1 MHTYSRGGM
10 PAPAMM
16 ERSGADSVRR
26 IDGGRNMRLMLSY
39 LKRYK
44 GLVFLNFI
52 SVFGFALTELGIPTI
67 ISRMVD
73 GGVASGDR
81 EYLLK
86 MGGLIALISVVGIL
100 GTVVLGYCGARIS
113 TAVTCDIRNDLFEK
127 VQSFSHREMNQL
139 GVSSLITRTSNDAL
153 QIMNFMNIIL
163 RTAMLTPV
171 MIAVSFTLIIMSSVK
186 LSLIIA
192 ATVPFIILGVIL
204 VAKISGPVSERQQTA
219 LDGLNR
225 IFRENLTGIRVIRS
239 FNNDARETERF
250 GEQNQAFTNQSKKL
264 FTLMSSTEPLF
275 FLLMNIAALAIYFVA
290 SQMIDQSAL
299 QVGQLMAFMEY
310 LFHAM
315 FSVMLFCLV
324 FMMYPR
330 ANISAKRIEAVMNMT
345 PDITDETVSTQR
357 VHDDREPIKEV
368 IFEHVDFCYPD
379 GEEAVLKDIS
389 FSARAGQTTAIIG
402 STGSGKS
409 TLIQLIP
416 RFYDVTGG
424 RVLVNGVDVRQINS
438 HKLREHIGFVAQK
451 ANLFSGTIEENIRF
465 GCSEATDEE
474 IRHAAEIAQAADF
487 IMDKPKGF
495 KERIVEGAGNLS
507 GGQKQRLSIAR
518 ALVRKPDIY
527 IYDDSFSALDMKT
540 DAVLRQA
547 LKPEVKNAIVI
558 IVAQR
563 VSTIMDADQI
573 LVLDEGRLAAS
584 GRHEELLKTCPLYY
598 EIAASQLSE
607 EELQN
612 VC

>member
-1 MHTYSRGGM
+1 
-10 PAPAMM
+10 
-16 ERSGADSVRR
+16 
-26 IDGGRNMRLMLSY
+26 MRLMLSY

-250 GEQNQAFTNQSKKL
+250 GEQNQVFTNQSKKL

-474 IRHAAEIAQAADF
+474 IRHAADIAQAADF

-573 LVLDEGRLAAS
+573 LVLDEGRLVAS

>member
-1 MHTYSRGGM
+1 
-10 PAPAMM
+10 
-16 ERSGADSVRR
+16 
-26 IDGGRNMRLMLSY
+26 MRLMLSY

-73 GGVASGDR
+73 GGGAGGDR

-192 ATVPFIILGVIL
+192 ATVPFIILGVVL

-250 GEQNQAFTNQSKKL
+250 GEQNQVFTNQSKKL

-465 GCSEATDEE
+465 GRSEATDEE
-474 IRHAAEIAQAADF
+474 IRHAADIAQAADF

-547 LKPEVKNAIVI
+547 LKPEVNNAIVI

-607 EELQN
+607 EELRN

>member
-1 MHTYSRGGM
+1 
-10 PAPAMM
+10 
-16 ERSGADSVRR
+16 
-26 IDGGRNMRLMLSY
+26 MRLMLSY
-39 LKRYK
+39 LKSYK

-171 MIAVSFTLIIMSSVK
+171 MIVVSFTLIIMSSVK

-250 GEQNQAFTNQSKKL
+250 GKQTQAFTNQSKKL

-474 IRHAAEIAQAADF
+474 IRHAADIAQAADF

-573 LVLDEGRLAAS
+573 LVLDEGHLAAS

>member
-1 MHTYSRGGM
+1 
-10 PAPAMM
+10 
-16 ERSGADSVRR
+16 
-26 IDGGRNMRLMLSY
+26 MRLMLSY

-67 ISRMVD
+67 ISKMVD

-81 EYLLK
+81 EYLMK
-86 MGGLIALISVVGIL
+86 MGGLIAVISIVGIL

-171 MIAVSFTLIIMSSVK
+171 MIVISFTLIIMSSVR
-186 LSLIIA
+186 LSLVIA
-192 ATVPFIILGVIL
+192 ATVPFIILGVVF
-204 VAKISGPVSERQQTA
+204 VAKISGPISERQQTA

-250 GEQNQAFTNQSKKL
+250 GEQNQEFTNQSRKL

-275 FLLMNIAALAIYFVA
+275 FLLMNIAAISIYFIA
-290 SQMIDQSAL
+290 SQMINQSTL
-299 QVGQLMAFMEY
+299 HVGQLMAFMEY

-330 ANISAKRIEAVMNMT
+330 ANISAKRIEVVMNMT
-345 PDITDETVSTQR
+345 PDIQDEISEEKTVSDIGE
-357 VHDDREPIKEV
+357 HIEEV
-368 IFEHVDFCYPD
+368 VFDHVDFCYPD

-389 FSARAGQTTAIIG
+389 FTAKAGETLAIIG
-402 STGSGKS
+402 STGCGKS
-409 TLIQLIP
+409 TLVNLIP
-416 RFYDVTGG
+416 RLYDVTGG
-424 RVLVNGVDVRQINS
+424 SITMDGIDIRKLAMAE
-438 HKLREHIGFVAQK
+438 LREEIGFVPQK
-451 ANLFSGTIEENIRF
+451 GVLFSGTIASNLRF
-465 GCSEATDEE
+465 GKDDATDEQ
-474 IRHAAEIAQAADF
+474 IREAAEIAQASDF
-487 IMDKPKGF
+487 IAEK
-495 KERIVEGAGNLS
+495 KEGYDSAIAQGGSNVS
-507 GGQKQRLSIAR
+507 GGQKQRLAIAR
-518 ALVRKPDIY
+518 AIAKQPQVFIF
-527 IYDDSFSALDMKT
+527 DDSFSALDLKT
-540 DAVLRQA
+540 DAALRRA
-547 LKPEVKNAIVI
+547 LAKKVADKTVI

-563 VSTIMDADQI
+563 ISTILHADQI
-573 LVLDEGRLAAS
+573 LVLNDGRIV
-584 GRHEELLKTCPLYY
+584 GKGTHEELLRGCETYR
-598 EIAASQLSE
+598 EIARSQMSAKELGME
-607 EELQN
+607 EQEVSVN
-612 VC
+612 E

>member
-1 MHTYSRGGM
+1 
-10 PAPAMM
+10 
-16 ERSGADSVRR
+16 
-26 IDGGRNMRLMLSY
+26 MRLMLSY

-67 ISRMVD
+67 ISKMVD

-81 EYLLK
+81 EYLMK
-86 MGGLIALISVVGIL
+86 MGGLIAVISIVGIL

-127 VQSFSHREMNQL
+127 VQSFSHREMNHL

-171 MIAVSFTLIIMSSVK
+171 MIVISFTLIIMSSVR
-186 LSLIIA
+186 LSLVIA
-192 ATVPFIILGVIL
+192 ATVPFIILGVVL
-204 VAKISGPVSERQQTA
+204 VAKISGPISERQQTA

-250 GEQNQAFTNQSKKL
+250 GEQNQEFTNQSRKL

-275 FLLMNIAALAIYFVA
+275 FLLMNIAAISIYFIA
-290 SQMIDQSAL
+290 SQMINQSTL

-330 ANISAKRIEAVMNMT
+330 ANISAKRIEVVMNMT
-345 PDITDETVSTQR
+345 PDIQDEISEEKTVSDIGE
-357 VHDDREPIKEV
+357 HIEEV
-368 IFEHVDFCYPD
+368 VFDHVDFCYPD

-389 FSARAGQTTAIIG
+389 FTAKAGETLAIIG

-424 RVLVNGVDVRQINS
+424 RVLINGVDVRQMNS
-438 HKLREHIGFVAQK
+438 HELREHIGFVAQK

-465 GCSEATDEE
+465 GREDATDEE
-474 IRHAAEIAQAADF
+474 VRHAAEIAQAMDF
-487 IMDKPKGF
+487 IMDKPNGF
-495 KERIVEGAGNLS
+495 QEKIVEGAGNLS
-507 GGQKQRLSIAR
+507 GGQKQRLSITR

-540 DAVLRQA
+540 DALLRQA
-547 LKPEVKNAIVI
+547 LKSEVKNAVVI

-573 LVLDEGRLAAS
+573 LVLDEGRLAAM
-584 GRHEELLKTCPLYY
+584 GRHKELLKECPLYY

-612 VC
+612 VR

>member
-1 MHTYSRGGM
+1 
-10 PAPAMM
+10 
-16 ERSGADSVRR
+16 
-26 IDGGRNMRLMLSY
+26 MRLMLSY

-86 MGGLIALISVVGIL
+86 MGGLIALISFVGIL

-153 QIMNFMNIIL
+153 QIIIL

-250 GEQNQAFTNQSKKL
+250 GEQNQVFTNQSKKL

-345 PDITDETVSTQR
+345 PDITDETVSMQR

-474 IRHAAEIAQAADF
+474 IRHAADIAQAADF

>member
-1 MHTYSRGGM
+1 
-10 PAPAMM
+10 
-16 ERSGADSVRR
+16 
-26 IDGGRNMRLMLSY
+26 MRLMLSY

-86 MGGLIALISVVGIL
+86 MGGLIALISFVGIL

-250 GEQNQAFTNQSKKL
+250 GEQNQVFTNQSKKL

-345 PDITDETVSTQR
+345 PDITDETVSMQR

-474 IRHAAEIAQAADF
+474 IRHAADIAQAADF

-607 EELQN
+607 EDLQN

>member
-1 MHTYSRGGM
+1 
-10 PAPAMM
+10 
-16 ERSGADSVRR
+16 
-26 IDGGRNMRLMLSY
+26 MRLMLSY

-86 MGGLIALISVVGIL
+86 MGGLIALISFVGIL

-171 MIAVSFTLIIMSSVK
+171 MIAVSFTLFIMSSVK

-250 GEQNQAFTNQSKKL
+250 GEQNQVFTNQSKKL

-345 PDITDETVSTQR
+345 PDITDETVSMQR

-474 IRHAAEIAQAADF
+474 IRHAADIAQAADF

>member
-1 MHTYSRGGM
+1 
-10 PAPAMM
+10 
-16 ERSGADSVRR
+16 
-26 IDGGRNMRLMLSY
+26 MRLMLSY

-44 GLVFLNFI
+44 ELVFLNFI

-67 ISRMVD
+67 ISKMVD

-81 EYLLK
+81 EYLMK
-86 MGGLIALISVVGIL
+86 MGGLIAVISIVGIL

-171 MIAVSFTLIIMSSVK
+171 MIVISFTLIIMSSVR
-186 LSLIIA
+186 LSLVIA
-192 ATVPFIILGVIL
+192 ATVPFIILGVVL
-204 VAKISGPVSERQQTA
+204 VAKISGPISERQQTA

-250 GEQNQAFTNQSKKL
+250 GEQNQEFTNQSRKL

-275 FLLMNIAALAIYFVA
+275 FLLMNIAAISIYFIA
-290 SQMIDQSAL
+290 SQMINQSTL

-330 ANISAKRIEAVMNMT
+330 ANISAKRIEVVMNMT
-345 PDITDETVSTQR
+345 PDIQDEISEEKTVSDIGE
-357 VHDDREPIKEV
+357 HIEEV
-368 IFEHVDFCYPD
+368 VFDHVDFCYPD

-389 FSARAGQTTAIIG
+389 FTAKAGETLAIIG

-424 RVLVNGVDVRQINS
+424 RVLINGVDVRQMNS
-438 HKLREHIGFVAQK
+438 HELREHIGFVAQK

-465 GCSEATDEE
+465 GREDATDEE
-474 IRHAAEIAQAADF
+474 VRHAAEIAQAMDF
-487 IMDKPKGF
+487 IMDKPNGF
-495 KERIVEGAGNLS
+495 QEKIVEGAGNLS
-507 GGQKQRLSIAR
+507 GGQKQRLSITR

-547 LKPEVKNAIVI
+547 LKSEVKNAVVI

-573 LVLDEGRLAAS
+573 LVLDEGRLAAM
-584 GRHEELLKTCPLYY
+584 GRHKELLKECPLYY

-612 VC
+612 VR

>member
-1 MHTYSRGGM
+1 
-10 PAPAMM
+10 
-16 ERSGADSVRR
+16 
-26 IDGGRNMRLMLSY
+26 MRLMLFY

-250 GEQNQAFTNQSKKL
+250 GEQNQVFTNQSKKL

-290 SQMIDQSAL
+290 SQMIDQSVL
-299 QVGQLMAFMEY
+299 QVGQLIAFMEY

-345 PDITDETVSTQR
+345 PDITDETVNAQR

-424 RVLVNGVDVRQINS
+424 RVLINGVDVRQINS

-465 GCSEATDEE
+465 GRSEATDEE
-474 IRHAAEIAQAADF
+474 IRHAADIAQAADF

>member
-1 MHTYSRGGM
+1 
-10 PAPAMM
+10 
-16 ERSGADSVRR
+16 
-26 IDGGRNMRLMLSY
+26 MRLMLSY

-171 MIAVSFTLIIMSSVK
+171 MIVVSFTLIIMSSVK

-250 GEQNQAFTNQSKKL
+250 GKQNQAFTNQSQKL

-330 ANISAKRIEAVMNMT
+330 ANISAKRIEAVMDMT

-424 RVLVNGVDVRQINS
+424 RVLVNGVDVRQVNS

>member
-1 MHTYSRGGM
+1 
-10 PAPAMM
+10 
-16 ERSGADSVRR
+16 
-26 IDGGRNMRLMLSY
+26 MRLMLSY
-39 LKRYK
+39 LKSYK

-171 MIAVSFTLIIMSSVK
+171 MIVVSFTLIIMSSVK

-250 GEQNQAFTNQSKKL
+250 GTQNQAFTNQSQKL

-474 IRHAAEIAQAADF
+474 IRHAADIAQAADF

-573 LVLDEGRLAAS
+573 LVLDEGHLAAS

>member
-1 MHTYSRGGM
+1 
-10 PAPAMM
+10 
-16 ERSGADSVRR
+16 
-26 IDGGRNMRLMLSY
+26 MRLMLSY

-250 GEQNQAFTNQSKKL
+250 GEQNQVVTNQSKKL

-357 VHDDREPIKEV
+357 VHVNREPIKEV

-474 IRHAAEIAQAADF
+474 IRHAADIAQAADF

>member
-1 MHTYSRGGM
+1 
-10 PAPAMM
+10 
-16 ERSGADSVRR
+16 
-26 IDGGRNMRLMLSY
+26 MRLMLSY

-67 ISRMVD
+67 ISKMVD

-81 EYLLK
+81 EYLMK
-86 MGGLIALISVVGIL
+86 MGGLIAVISIVGIL

-171 MIAVSFTLIIMSSVK
+171 MIVISFTLIIMSSVR
-186 LSLIIA
+186 LSLVIA
-192 ATVPFIILGVIL
+192 ATVPFIILGVVL
-204 VAKISGPVSERQQTA
+204 VAKISGPISERQQTA

-250 GEQNQAFTNQSKKL
+250 GEQNQEFTNQSRKL

-275 FLLMNIAALAIYFVA
+275 FLLMNIAAISIYFIA
-290 SQMIDQSAL
+290 SQMINQSTL

-330 ANISAKRIEAVMNMT
+330 ANISAKRIEVVMNMT
-345 PDITDETVSTQR
+345 PDIQDEISEEKTVSDIGE
-357 VHDDREPIKEV
+357 HIEEV
-368 IFEHVDFCYPD
+368 VFDHVDFCYPD

-389 FSARAGQTTAIIG
+389 FTAKAGETLAIIG

-424 RVLVNGVDVRQINS
+424 RVLINGVDVKQMNS
-438 HKLREHIGFVAQK
+438 HELREHIGFVAQK

-465 GCSEATDEE
+465 GREDATDEE
-474 IRHAAEIAQAADF
+474 VRHAAEIAQAMDF
-487 IMDKPKGF
+487 IMDKPNGF
-495 KERIVEGAGNLS
+495 QEKIVEGAGNLS
-507 GGQKQRLSIAR
+507 GGQKQRLSITR
-518 ALVRKPDIY
+518 AFVRKPDIY

-540 DAVLRQA
+540 DALLRQA
-547 LKPEVKNAIVI
+547 LKSEVKNAVVI

-573 LVLDEGRLAAS
+573 LVLDEGRLAAV
-584 GRHEELLKTCPLYY
+584 GRHKELLKECPLYY

-612 VC
+612 VR

>member
-1 MHTYSRGGM
+1 
-10 PAPAMM
+10 
-16 ERSGADSVRR
+16 
-26 IDGGRNMRLMLSY
+26 MRLMLSY
-39 LKRYK
+39 LKSYK

-73 GGVASGDR
+73 GGVAGGDR

-171 MIAVSFTLIIMSSVK
+171 MIVVSFTLIIMSSVK

-250 GEQNQAFTNQSKKL
+250 GEQNQVFTNQSQKL

-290 SQMIDQSAL
+290 SQMINQSAL

-330 ANISAKRIEAVMNMT
+330 ANISAKRIETVMNMT

-357 VHDDREPIKEV
+357 VHDDGEPIKEV

-465 GCSEATDEE
+465 GRSEATDEE

-607 EELQN
+607 EELRN

>member
-1 MHTYSRGGM
+1 
-10 PAPAMM
+10 
-16 ERSGADSVRR
+16 
-26 IDGGRNMRLMLSY
+26 MRLMLSN

-67 ISRMVD
+67 ISKMVD

-81 EYLLK
+81 EYLMK
-86 MGGLIALISVVGIL
+86 MGGLIAVISIVGIL

-171 MIAVSFTLIIMSSVK
+171 MIVISFTLIIMSSVR
-186 LSLIIA
+186 LSLVIA
-192 ATVPFIILGVIL
+192 ATVPFIILGVML
-204 VAKISGPVSERQQTA
+204 VAKISGPISERQQTA

-250 GEQNQAFTNQSKKL
+250 GEQNQEFTNQSRKL

-275 FLLMNIAALAIYFVA
+275 FLLMNIAAISIYFIA
-290 SQMIDQSAL
+290 SQMINQSTL

-330 ANISAKRIEAVMNMT
+330 ANISAKRIEVVMNMT
-345 PDITDETVSTQR
+345 PDILDEISEEKTVSDIGE
-357 VHDDREPIKEV
+357 HIEEV
-368 IFEHVDFCYPD
+368 VFDHVDFCYPD

-389 FSARAGQTTAIIG
+389 FTAKAGETLAIIG

-424 RVLVNGVDVRQINS
+424 RVLINGVDVRQMNS
-438 HKLREHIGFVAQK
+438 HELREHIGFVAQK

-465 GCSEATDEE
+465 GREDATDEE
-474 IRHAAEIAQAADF
+474 VRHAAEIAQAMDF
-487 IMDKPKGF
+487 IMDKPNGF
-495 KERIVEGAGNLS
+495 QEKIVEGAGNLS
-507 GGQKQRLSIAR
+507 GGQKQRLSITR

-547 LKPEVKNAIVI
+547 LKSEVKNAVVI

-573 LVLDEGRLAAS
+573 LVLDEGRLAAM
-584 GRHEELLKTCPLYY
+584 GRHKELLKECPLYY

-612 VC
+612 VR

>member
-1 MHTYSRGGM
+1 
-10 PAPAMM
+10 
-16 ERSGADSVRR
+16 
-26 IDGGRNMRLMLSY
+26 MRLMLSY

-171 MIAVSFTLIIMSSVK
+171 MIVVSFTLIIMSSVK

-250 GEQNQAFTNQSKKL
+250 GKQNQAFTNQSKKL

-330 ANISAKRIEAVMNMT
+330 ANISAKRIEAVMDMT

-474 IRHAAEIAQAADF
+474 IRHAADIAQAADF

>member
-1 MHTYSRGGM
+1 
-10 PAPAMM
+10 
-16 ERSGADSVRR
+16 
-26 IDGGRNMRLMLSY
+26 MRLMLSY

-67 ISRMVD
+67 ISKMVD

-81 EYLLK
+81 EYLMK
-86 MGGLIALISVVGIL
+86 MGGLIAVISIVGIL

-171 MIAVSFTLIIMSSVK
+171 MIVISFTLIIMSSVR
-186 LSLIIA
+186 LSLVIA
-192 ATVPFIILGVIL
+192 ATVPFIILGVVL
-204 VAKISGPVSERQQTA
+204 VAKISGPISERQQTA

-250 GEQNQAFTNQSKKL
+250 GEQNQEFTNQSRKL

-275 FLLMNIAALAIYFVA
+275 FLLMNIAAISIYFIA
-290 SQMIDQSAL
+290 SQMINQSTL

-330 ANISAKRIEAVMNMT
+330 ANISAKRIEVVMNMT
-345 PDITDETVSTQR
+345 PDIQDEISEEKTVSDIGE
-357 VHDDREPIKEV
+357 HIEEV
-368 IFEHVDFCYPD
+368 VFDHVDFCYPD

-389 FSARAGQTTAIIG
+389 FTAKAGETLAIIG

-424 RVLVNGVDVRQINS
+424 RVLINGVDVRQMNS
-438 HKLREHIGFVAQK
+438 HELREHIGFVAQK

-465 GCSEATDEE
+465 GREDATDEE
-474 IRHAAEIAQAADF
+474 VRHAAEIAQAMDF
-487 IMDKPKGF
+487 IMDKPNGF
-495 KERIVEGAGNLS
+495 QEKIVEGAGNLS
-507 GGQKQRLSIAR
+507 GGQKQRLSITR

-540 DAVLRQA
+540 DALLRQA
-547 LKPEVKNAIVI
+547 LKSEVKNAVVI

-573 LVLDEGRLAAS
+573 LVLDEGRLAAV
-584 GRHEELLKTCPLYY
+584 GRHKELLKECPLYY

-612 VC
+612 VR

>member
-1 MHTYSRGGM
+1 
-10 PAPAMM
+10 
-16 ERSGADSVRR
+16 
-26 IDGGRNMRLMLSY
+26 MRLMLSY

-67 ISRMVD
+67 ISKMVD

-81 EYLLK
+81 EYLMK
-86 MGGLIALISVVGIL
+86 MGELIAVISIVGIL

-171 MIAVSFTLIIMSSVK
+171 MIVISFTLIIMSSVR
-186 LSLIIA
+186 LSLVIA
-192 ATVPFIILGVIL
+192 ATVPFIILGVVL
-204 VAKISGPVSERQQTA
+204 VAKISGPISERQQTA

-250 GEQNQAFTNQSKKL
+250 GEQNQEFTNQSRKL

-275 FLLMNIAALAIYFVA
+275 FLLMNIAAISIYFIA
-290 SQMIDQSAL
+290 SQMINQSTL

-330 ANISAKRIEAVMNMT
+330 ANISAKRIEVVMNMT
-345 PDITDETVSTQR
+345 PDIQDEISEEKTVSDIGE
-357 VHDDREPIKEV
+357 HIEEV
-368 IFEHVDFCYPD
+368 VFDHVDFCYPD
-379 GEEAVLKDIS
+379 GVVAVLKDIS
-389 FSARAGQTTAIIG
+389 FTAKAGETLAIIG

-424 RVLVNGVDVRQINS
+424 RVLINGVDVRQMNS
-438 HKLREHIGFVAQK
+438 HELREHIGFVAQK

-465 GCSEATDEE
+465 GREDATDEE
-474 IRHAAEIAQAADF
+474 VRHAAEIAQAMDF
-487 IMDKPKGF
+487 IMDKPNGF
-495 KERIVEGAGNLS
+495 QEKIVEGAGNLS
-507 GGQKQRLSIAR
+507 GGQKQRLSITR

-540 DAVLRQA
+540 DALLRQA
-547 LKPEVKNAIVI
+547 LKSEVKNAVVI

-573 LVLDEGRLAAS
+573 LVLDEGRLAAM
-584 GRHEELLKTCPLYY
+584 GRHKELLKECPLYY

-612 VC
+612 VR

>member
-1 MHTYSRGGM
+1 
-10 PAPAMM
+10 
-16 ERSGADSVRR
+16 
-26 IDGGRNMRLMLSY
+26 MRLMLSY

-250 GEQNQAFTNQSKKL
+250 GEQNQVFTNQSKKL

-345 PDITDETVSTQR
+345 PDITDETASTQR

-474 IRHAAEIAQAADF
+474 IRHAADIAQAADF

-584 GRHEELLKTCPLYY
+584 GRHEELLKICPLYY

>member
-1 MHTYSRGGM
+1 
-10 PAPAMM
+10 
-16 ERSGADSVRR
+16 
-26 IDGGRNMRLMLSY
+26 MRLMLSY

-204 VAKISGPVSERQQTA
+204 VAKISGPVSERQQTS

-250 GEQNQAFTNQSKKL
+250 GEQNQVFTNQSKKL

-474 IRHAAEIAQAADF
+474 IRHAADIAQAADF

>member
-1 MHTYSRGGM
+1 
-10 PAPAMM
+10 
-16 ERSGADSVRR
+16 
-26 IDGGRNMRLMLSY
+26 MRLMLSY

-73 GGVASGDR
+73 GGVASGNR

-86 MGGLIALISVVGIL
+86 MGGLIVLISVVGIL

-139 GVSSLITRTSNDAL
+139 GVSSLITRASNDAL

-250 GEQNQAFTNQSKKL
+250 GEQNQVFTNQSKKL

-299 QVGQLMAFMEY
+299 QVGQLIAFMEY

-330 ANISAKRIEAVMNMT
+330 ANISAKRIETVMNMT
-345 PDITDETVSTQR
+345 PDITDETVSMQR
-357 VHDDREPIKEV
+357 VHDDGEPIKEV

-424 RVLVNGVDVRQINS
+424 RVLIDGVDVRQINS

-465 GCSEATDEE
+465 GRSEATDEE

-487 IMDKPKGF
+487 IMDKPNGF

-607 EELQN
+607 EELRN

>member
-1 MHTYSRGGM
+1 
-10 PAPAMM
+10 
-16 ERSGADSVRR
+16 
-26 IDGGRNMRLMLSY
+26 MRLMLSY

-67 ISRMVD
+67 ISKMVD

-81 EYLLK
+81 EYLMK
-86 MGGLIALISVVGIL
+86 MGGLIAVISIVGIL

-171 MIAVSFTLIIMSSVK
+171 MIVISFTLIIMSSVR
-186 LSLIIA
+186 LSLVIA
-192 ATVPFIILGVIL
+192 ATVPFIILGVVL
-204 VAKISGPVSERQQTA
+204 VAKISGPISERQQTA

-250 GEQNQAFTNQSKKL
+250 GEQNQEFTNQSRKL

-275 FLLMNIAALAIYFVA
+275 FLLMNIAAISIYFIA
-290 SQMIDQSAL
+290 SQMINQSTL

-330 ANISAKRIEAVMNMT
+330 ANISAKRIEVVMNMT
-345 PDITDETVSTQR
+345 PDIQDEISEEKTVSDIGE
-357 VHDDREPIKEV
+357 HIEEV
-368 IFEHVDFCYPD
+368 VFDHVDFCYPD

-389 FSARAGQTTAIIG
+389 FTAKAGETLAIIG

-424 RVLVNGVDVRQINS
+424 RVLINGVDVRQMNS
-438 HKLREHIGFVAQK
+438 HELREHIGFVAQK

-465 GCSEATDEE
+465 GREDATDEE
-474 IRHAAEIAQAADF
+474 VRHAAEIAQAMDF
-487 IMDKPKGF
+487 IMDKPNGF
-495 KERIVEGAGNLS
+495 QDKIVEGAGNLS
-507 GGQKQRLSIAR
+507 GGQKQRLSITR

-547 LKPEVKNAIVI
+547 LKSEVKNAVVI

-573 LVLDEGRLAAS
+573 LVLDEGRLAAM
-584 GRHEELLKTCPLYY
+584 GCHKELLKECPLYY

-612 VC
+612 VR

>member
-1 MHTYSRGGM
+1 
-10 PAPAMM
+10 
-16 ERSGADSVRR
+16 
-26 IDGGRNMRLMLSY
+26 MRLMLSY

-250 GEQNQAFTNQSKKL
+250 GEQNQVFTNQTKKL

-527 IYDDSFSALDMKT
+527 IYDDSFSALDMKS

>member
-1 MHTYSRGGM
+1 
-10 PAPAMM
+10 
-16 ERSGADSVRR
+16 
-26 IDGGRNMRLMLSY
+26 MRLMLSY

-67 ISRMVD
+67 ISKMVD

-81 EYLLK
+81 EYLMK
-86 MGGLIALISVVGIL
+86 MGGLIAVISIVGIL

-171 MIAVSFTLIIMSSVK
+171 MIVISFTLIIMSSVR
-186 LSLIIA
+186 LSLVIA
-192 ATVPFIILGVIL
+192 ATVPFIILGVVL
-204 VAKISGPVSERQQTA
+204 VAKISGPISERQQTA

-250 GEQNQAFTNQSKKL
+250 GEQNQEFTNQSRKL

-275 FLLMNIAALAIYFVA
+275 FLLMNIAAISIYFIA
-290 SQMIDQSAL
+290 SQMINQSTL

-345 PDITDETVSTQR
+345 PDILDEISEEKTVSDIGEHR
-357 VHDDREPIKEV
+357 DEV
-368 IFEHVDFCYPD
+368 VFDHVDFCYPD

-389 FSARAGQTTAIIG
+389 FTAKAGETLAIIG

-424 RVLVNGVDVRQINS
+424 RVLINGVDVRQMNS
-438 HKLREHIGFVAQK
+438 HELREHIGFVAQK

-465 GCSEATDEE
+465 GREDATDEE
-474 IRHAAEIAQAADF
+474 VRHAAEIAQAMDF
-487 IMDKPKGF
+487 IMDKPNGF
-495 KERIVEGAGNLS
+495 QEKIVEGAGNLS
-507 GGQKQRLSIAR
+507 GGQKQRLSITR

-540 DAVLRQA
+540 DALLRQA
-547 LKPEVKNAIVI
+547 LKSEVKNAVVI

-573 LVLDEGRLAAS
+573 LVLDEGRLAAV
-584 GRHEELLKTCPLYY
+584 GRHKELLKECPLYY

-612 VC
+612 VR

>member
-1 MHTYSRGGM
+1 
-10 PAPAMM
+10 
-16 ERSGADSVRR
+16 
-26 IDGGRNMRLMLSY
+26 MRLMLSY

-67 ISRMVD
+67 ISKMVD

-81 EYLLK
+81 EYLMK
-86 MGGLIALISVVGIL
+86 MGGLIAVISIVGIL

-171 MIAVSFTLIIMSSVK
+171 MIVISFTLIIMSSVR
-186 LSLIIA
+186 LSLVIA
-192 ATVPFIILGVIL
+192 ATVPFIILGVVL
-204 VAKISGPVSERQQTA
+204 VAKISGPISERQQTA

-250 GEQNQAFTNQSKKL
+250 GEQNQEFTNQSRKL

-275 FLLMNIAALAIYFVA
+275 FLLMNIAAISIYFIA
-290 SQMIDQSAL
+290 SQMINQSTL

-330 ANISAKRIEAVMNMT
+330 ANISAKRIEVVMNMT
-345 PDITDETVSTQR
+345 PDILDEISEEKTVSDIGE
-357 VHDDREPIKEV
+357 HIEEV
-368 IFEHVDFCYPD
+368 VFDHVDFCYPD

-389 FSARAGQTTAIIG
+389 FTAKAGETLAIIG

-424 RVLVNGVDVRQINS
+424 RVLINGVDVRQMNS
-438 HKLREHIGFVAQK
+438 HELREHIGFVAQK

-465 GCSEATDEE
+465 GREDATDEE
-474 IRHAAEIAQAADF
+474 VRHAAEIAQAMDF
-487 IMDKPKGF
+487 IMDKPNGF
-495 KERIVEGAGNLS
+495 QEKIVEGAGNLS
-507 GGQKQRLSIAR
+507 GGQKQRLSITR

-547 LKPEVKNAIVI
+547 LKSEVKNAVVI

-573 LVLDEGRLAAS
+573 LVLDEGRLAAM
-584 GRHEELLKTCPLYY
+584 GRHKELLKECPLYY

-612 VC
+612 VR

>member
-1 MHTYSRGGM
+1 
-10 PAPAMM
+10 
-16 ERSGADSVRR
+16 
-26 IDGGRNMRLMLSY
+26 MRLMLSY

-67 ISRMVD
+67 ISKMVD

-81 EYLLK
+81 EYLMK
-86 MGGLIALISVVGIL
+86 MGGLIAIISIVGIL

-171 MIAVSFTLIIMSSVK
+171 MIVISFTLIIMSSVR
-186 LSLIIA
+186 LSLVIA
-192 ATVPFIILGVIL
+192 ATVPFIILGVVL
-204 VAKISGPVSERQQTA
+204 VAKISGPISERQQTA

-250 GEQNQAFTNQSKKL
+250 GEQNQEFTNQSRKL

-275 FLLMNIAALAIYFVA
+275 FLLMNIAAISIYFIA
-290 SQMIDQSAL
+290 SQMINQSTL

-330 ANISAKRIEAVMNMT
+330 ANISAKRIEVVMNMT
-345 PDITDETVSTQR
+345 PDILDEISEEKTVSDIGE
-357 VHDDREPIKEV
+357 HIEEV
-368 IFEHVDFCYPD
+368 VFDHVDFCYPD

-389 FSARAGQTTAIIG
+389 FTAKAGETLAIIG

-424 RVLVNGVDVRQINS
+424 RVLINGVDVRQMNS
-438 HKLREHIGFVAQK
+438 HELREHIGFVAQK

-465 GCSEATDEE
+465 GREDATDEE
-474 IRHAAEIAQAADF
+474 VRHAAEIAQAMDF
-487 IMDKPKGF
+487 IMDKPNGF
-495 KERIVEGAGNLS
+495 QEKIVEGAGNLS
-507 GGQKQRLSIAR
+507 GGQKQRLSITR

-547 LKPEVKNAIVI
+547 LKSEVKNAVVI

-573 LVLDEGRLAAS
+573 LVLDEGRLAAM
-584 GRHEELLKTCPLYY
+584 GRHKELLKECPLYY

-612 VC
+612 VR

>member
-1 MHTYSRGGM
+1 
-10 PAPAMM
+10 
-16 ERSGADSVRR
+16 
-26 IDGGRNMRLMLSY
+26 MRLMLSY

-250 GEQNQAFTNQSKKL
+250 GEQNQTFTNQSKKL

-330 ANISAKRIEAVMNMT
+330 ANISAKRIETVMNMT

-474 IRHAAEIAQAADF
+474 IRHAADIAQAADF

>member
-1 MHTYSRGGM
+1 
-10 PAPAMM
+10 
-16 ERSGADSVRR
+16 
-26 IDGGRNMRLMLSY
+26 MRLMLSY

-67 ISRMVD
+67 ISKMVD
-73 GGVASGDR
+73 GGVTSGDR
-81 EYLLK
+81 EYLMK
-86 MGGLIALISVVGIL
+86 MGGLIAVISIVGIL

-171 MIAVSFTLIIMSSVK
+171 MIVISFTLIIMSSVR
-186 LSLIIA
+186 LSLVIA
-192 ATVPFIILGVIL
+192 ATVPFIILGVML
-204 VAKISGPVSERQQTA
+204 VAKISGPISERQQTA

-250 GEQNQAFTNQSKKL
+250 GEQNQEFTNQSRKL

-275 FLLMNIAALAIYFVA
+275 FLLMNIAAISIYFIA
-290 SQMIDQSAL
+290 SQMINQSTL

-330 ANISAKRIEAVMNMT
+330 ANISAKRIEVVMNMT
-345 PDITDETVSTQR
+345 PDIQDEISEEKTVSDIGE
-357 VHDDREPIKEV
+357 HIEEV
-368 IFEHVDFCYPD
+368 VFDHVDFCYPD

-389 FSARAGQTTAIIG
+389 FTAKAGETLAIIG

-424 RVLVNGVDVRQINS
+424 RVLINGVDVRQMNS
-438 HKLREHIGFVAQK
+438 HELREHIGFVAQK

-465 GCSEATDEE
+465 GREDATDEE
-474 IRHAAEIAQAADF
+474 VRHAAEIAQAMDF
-487 IMDKPKGF
+487 IMDKPNGF
-495 KERIVEGAGNLS
+495 QEKIVEGAGNLS
-507 GGQKQRLSIAR
+507 GGQKQRLSITR

-540 DAVLRQA
+540 DALLRQA
-547 LKPEVKNAIVI
+547 LKSEVKNAVVI

-573 LVLDEGRLAAS
+573 LVLDEGRLAAV
-584 GRHEELLKTCPLYY
+584 GRHKELLKECPLYY

-612 VC
+612 VR

>member
-1 MHTYSRGGM
+1 
-10 PAPAMM
+10 
-16 ERSGADSVRR
+16 
-26 IDGGRNMRLMLSY
+26 MRLMLSY

-67 ISRMVD
+67 ISKMVD

-81 EYLLK
+81 EYLMK
-86 MGGLIALISVVGIL
+86 MGGLIAVISIVGIL

-127 VQSFSHREMNQL
+127 IQSFSHREMNQL

-171 MIAVSFTLIIMSSVK
+171 MIVISFTLIIMSSVR
-186 LSLIIA
+186 LSLVIA
-192 ATVPFIILGVIL
+192 ATVPFIILGVVL
-204 VAKISGPVSERQQTA
+204 VAKISGPISERQQTA

-250 GEQNQAFTNQSKKL
+250 GEQNQEFTNQSRKL

-275 FLLMNIAALAIYFVA
+275 FLLMNIAAISIYFIA
-290 SQMIDQSAL
+290 SQMINQSTL

-345 PDITDETVSTQR
+345 PDILDEISEEKTVSDIGE
-357 VHDDREPIKEV
+357 HIEEV
-368 IFEHVDFCYPD
+368 VFDHVDFCYPD

-389 FSARAGQTTAIIG
+389 FTAKAGETLAIIG

-424 RVLVNGVDVRQINS
+424 RVLINGVDVRQMNS
-438 HKLREHIGFVAQK
+438 HELREHIGFVAQK

-465 GCSEATDEE
+465 GREDATDEE
-474 IRHAAEIAQAADF
+474 VRHAAEIAQAMDF
-487 IMDKPKGF
+487 IMDKPNGF
-495 KERIVEGAGNLS
+495 QEKIVEGAGNLS
-507 GGQKQRLSIAR
+507 GGQKQRLSITR

-540 DAVLRQA
+540 DALLRQA
-547 LKPEVKNAIVI
+547 LKSEVKNAVVI

-573 LVLDEGRLAAS
+573 LVLDEGRLAAV
-584 GRHEELLKTCPLYY
+584 GRHKELLKECPLYY

-612 VC
+612 VR